1 MKQKKALEVGV
12 GKIKNCMG
20 FLFRR
25 YYLRKGVIKLKLHES
40 KISPKYYVRS
50 NLELE
55 KILTKDNEENVLKI
69 FLDKIKPK
77 DIIYDIGANIGLYT
91 LPAALKLRGT
101 GRVVA
106 FEPVPM
112 WFNRLKDNLSLN
124 SIQNVDV
131 YNVGLYIRTE
141 KKVMYIKNIQGSG
154 MGSIVTNYRN
164 EVPEEI
170 LEKIEVQLVKGDDFI
185 SENKIPLPN
194 IIKIDVEGAELDV
207 IRGLKNTIA
216 HSDCRFILC
225 EVHPKYMTESPTKV
239 NIILEKM
246 GYRVEKIEERGPEYF
261 ISASRY

>member
-1 MKQKKALEVGV
+1 M
-12 GKIKNCMG
+12 IKRYMRS
-20 FLFRR
+20 LLRK
-25 YYLRKGVIKLKLHES
+25 YYLRRGVVKLKLYES
-40 KISPKYYVRS
+40 GITPKYYVK
-50 NLELE
+50 NDLELD

-69 FLDKIKPK
+69 FLDKIKPE

-131 YNVGLYIRTE
+131 YNVGLYTRTE
-141 KKVMYIKNIQGSG
+141 KKVMYIKSIQGSG